1 MSQFGEYIDSYYQAT
16 GHSLPLQPALSE
28 ELTTDVCIIGG
39 GMTGF
44 NAAIELRK
52 RGFDVVVLE
61 SGRISWAASGRNG
74 GQCLAGFC
82 LGLREVDETFGPEW
96 GKKLWDLSCESLD
109 IARERIS
116 EFNIDCDF
124 QQGYIELANKPSQEK
139 ELKSWLALKQ
149 TRYDYP
155 SVSWWDSDKIRE
167 VTSSEKYLGGLFDSN
182 SGHMHPLNYT
192 LGLARAAIELGARVY
207 ENSKA
212 IKISKGQP
220 NVIKTEQGS
229 VRARQVL
236 LACNAYIDGLDRKAE
251 SKVLPVVSYIAVT
264 ERLGD
269 RQPITNQM
277 AMSDLNSSLDY
288 FRPTADG
295 RILFGGVNHP
305 FNGEYSDTRERLRQ
319 RMLKVFPQLHD
330 VEMEYH
336 WGGMFAVT
344 REYMPHIE
352 HLGNDIY
359 TAHGYTGHGV
369 ALTNIAG
376 RVVAEAMAGMA
387 ERFDVF
393 SRIKHKWIPTP
404 KVLRVPA
411 LAMAIWKA
419 ELEDSLKY

>member
-1 MSQFGEYIDSYYQAT
+1 MSQHGEYIDSYYQAT
-16 GHSLPLQPALSE
+16 GHSLPLQPTLNEDITA
-28 ELTTDVCIIGG
+28 DVCIIGG

-109 IARERIS
+109 IVRERIS

-124 QQGYIELANKPSQEK
+124 QQNYIELANKPSQEK
-139 ELKSWLALKQ
+139 ELKSWLELKQ
-149 TRYDYP
+149 SRYDYP

-192 LGLARAAIELGARVY
+192 LGLARAAVELGARVY

-212 IKISKGQP
+212 VQLVKGQP
-220 NVIKTEQGS
+220 NVIKTAQGS
-229 VRARQVL
+229 VKARQVL
-236 LACNAYIDGLDRKAE
+236 LACNAYIDGLNRQAE

-264 ERLGD
+264 EPLGD
-269 RQPITNQM
+269 RQPITNKM
-277 AMSDLNSSLDY
+277 AMSDLNNSLDY

-305 FNGEYSDTRERLRQ
+305 FNGEYSDTKDRLRQ

-330 VEMEYH
+330 VKMEYH
-336 WGGMFAVT
+336 WGGLFAVT

-393 SRIKHKWIPTP
+393 ARIRHKWIPTP

-419 ELEDSLKY
+419 ELEDSLTF

>member
-16 GHSLPLQPALSE
+16 GHSIPLQPALSE

>member
-1 MSQFGEYIDSYYQAT
+1 MSQFGEYIDSYYQVT
-16 GHSLPLQPALSE
+16 GHSIPLQPALNE
-28 ELTTDVCIIGG
+28 NITADVCIIGG

-52 RGFDVVVLE
+52 RGFEVVVLE

-96 GKKLWDLSCESLD
+96 GKQLWDLSCESLD

-124 QQGYIELANKPSQEK
+124 QHGYIELANKPSQEK
-139 ELKSWLALKQ
+139 ELKSWLELKQ

-155 SVSWWDSDKIRE
+155 SVSWWDSDKICE

-192 LGLARAAIELGARVY
+192 LGLARAAIELGTRVY

-212 IKISKGQP
+212 IKINKGQP
-220 NVIKTEQGS
+220 NVVKTEQGS

-269 RQPITNQM
+269 RQPITNRM

-330 VEMEYH
+330 VAMDYH

-344 REYMPHIE
+344 REYMPHID

-419 ELEDSLKY
+419 ELEDSLKF